1 MKSKFRYSLENFR
14 GIAIIFVMLSHIR
27 SFQEIE
33 HIGGYL
39 YYIVGDATAWFV
51 FISGYLFYY
60 LEVNKFDYRSYISKK
75 VRYVIIPYLI
85 LSVPAILFLV
95 LTYQYL
101 LYGLTPLTF
110 ILWSLI
116 SGGIAVGPMW
126 FIPMITIFFLF
137 TPIFIILSKSKLFC
151 ILTAIS
157 LIFSIFSS
165 RPVYNT
171 NAILSFMHFFGFYL
185 LGILAAKNSILLE
198 KLRLTI
204 KIIIIS
210 ISFSFFVIFCFLFP
224 GLESMPNGFLS
235 GLGAFNYILAGK
247 LFLLIA
253 IFFFFEQFFE
263 HKNKTLGFFARISFG
278 LFFVHGFMEIIFN
291 KVSKNINYYNPIIK
305 LVAEIMIVVFVSV
318 AIVFLAK
325 KILKKWSRYVIGC

>member
-33 HIGGYL
+33 QIGGYL

-60 LEVNKFDYRSYISKK
+60 LEVNKFEYRAYISKK
-75 VRYVIIPYLI
+75 ARYVIMPYLI
-85 LSVPAILFLV
+85 LSFPAILFLV
-95 LTYQYL
+95 MTYQYR

-110 ILWSLI
+110 ILWSLT

-137 TPIFIILSKSKLFC
+137 TPIFIILSKSKLLC
-151 ILTAIS
+151 TLTAIS
-157 LIFSIFSS
+157 LAFSIFSA

-171 NAILSFMHFFGFYL
+171 NAILSFLHFFGFYL
-185 LGILAAKNSILLE
+185 LGILAAKNSIFLE
-198 KLRLTI
+198 ELRTTTKITI
-204 KIIIIS
+204 IF
-210 ISFSFFVIFCFLFP
+210 ISFSFFVFFCFLFP

-235 GLGAFNYILAGK
+235 GLGMLNYILAGK

-253 IFFFFEQFFE
+253 IFFLFEQFFE
-263 HKNKTLGFFARISFG
+263 HENKTLGFFAKISFG
-278 LFFVHGFMEIIFN
+278 LFFIHGFMEVIFN
-291 KVSKNINYYNPIIK
+291 KMWKNINYFNSIIK
-305 LVAEIMIVVFVSV
+305 LVAEIIIVIFVSV

-325 KILKKWSRYVIGC
+325 RILKKWSRYVIGC